1 MQTKFRNKRRAK
13 NANIKIIIFPMVK
26 NQQGKYLL
34 KIKIRKRKQ
43 DQKEIKVKKDLKQ
56 VKISY
61 N

>member
-43 DQKEIKVKKDLKQ
+43 DQK
-56 VKISY
+56 
-61 N
+61 